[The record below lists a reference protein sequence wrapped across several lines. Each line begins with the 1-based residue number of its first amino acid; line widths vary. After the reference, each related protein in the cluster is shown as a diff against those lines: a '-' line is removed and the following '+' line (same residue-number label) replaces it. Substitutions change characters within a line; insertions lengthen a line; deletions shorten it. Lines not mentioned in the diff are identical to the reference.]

1 MIIIVQTNDEKDK
14 NEKED
19 VKYIHVSWMFIIGD
33 VFWFVKRISLGGVIP
48 LYRRLGVFYAM
59 ENAAR
64 CFNQVARHIAP
75 WAKCDSTPSAP
86 QGFLLQIAT
95 YRGPP
100 TAMSTIRHDS
110 PNALL
115 PNSTLD
121 TIPSIY
127 LQVVR
132 HSCFAQLILLSQYL

>member
-1 MIIIVQTNDEKDK
+1 MINLWEEKMK
-14 NEKED
+14 TEEEKED
-19 VKYIHVSWMFIIGD
+19 VKIYPCKLVRMFIISD

-115 PNSTLD
+115 ANSTLD
-121 TIPSIY
+121 TDSTDLP
-127 LQVVR
+127 VPV
-132 HSCFAQLILLSQYL
+132 SCTTD